1 MHKIKNKKITL
12 LIVGFSTLLT
22 SLFIV
27 LVIYF
32 QNKYFNLENNE
43 TLFYSLSR
51 QDIELLLNQSK
62 IDAINPNQFIHSSTY
77 NQLILE
83 KQLSTLIPLGI
94 LFFLSVILFSFILW
108 YFIQKVLLKQ
118 NIEIAFKITNINEN
132 TDAFSSNPILN
143 NAYFNMKEKFDNAL
157 NDYKKLNSYLSH
169 EQKNEIALLKTN
181 LELSGNSK
189 TAKELDKITNGIND
203 ILTLSENFRAEN
215 CSNVDVTLICAEL
228 CDQYKKVQ
236 ENIFFEFSDED
247 CIIFAREM
255 WIYRVV
261 SNLIDNAIKYGKGK
275 DITLDVKNIKGSV
288 IIKVRDLGIGI
299 SEKEQ
304 ELIFTDRYRI
314 NELKKDGYGIGLS
327 LINHVCNLCGG
338 FVTLESEK
346 DKGTTFYLAFPSV

>member
-1 MHKIKNKKITL
+1 MHKIKDKKITL
-12 LIVGFSTLLT
+12 LIVSFSILLT
-22 SLFIV
+22 SLFII
-27 LVIYF
+27 LVYYF
-32 QNKYFNLENNE
+32 QSNYFNFESGE
-43 TLFYSLSR
+43 TLFYSLSSK
-51 QDIELLLNQSK
+51 DMELILNQNK
-62 IDAINPNQFIHSSTY
+62 IDSLNPNQFINSNIY
-77 NQLILE
+77 NQFILE
-83 KQLSTLIPLGI
+83 KQLKTLIPLGI
-94 LFFLSVILFSFILW
+94 IFFFSVIILSFLLW
-108 YFIQKVLLKQ
+108 FFIQKVLVKQ
-118 NIEIAFKITNINEN
+118 NKEIAFKIKNINEK
-132 TDAFSSNPILN
+132 TDDFSNNPILN
-143 NAYFNMKEKFDNAL
+143 SAYINMKEKFDNAL

-181 LELSGNSK
+181 LVLDGNDE
-189 TAKELDKITNGIND
+189 TAQKLDKITDSIND
-203 ILTLSENFRAEN
+203 ILTLSENLGVEN
-215 CSNVDVTLICAEL
+215 CSCVDVTLICAEL
-228 CDQYKKVQ
+228 CDQYRKIQ
-236 ENIFFEFSDED
+236 ENIFFEFSDDD

-275 DITLDVKNIKGSV
+275 DIILDVQNKKGSV
-288 IIKVRDLGIGI
+288 IIKVSDLGIGI